1 MNDTTQV
8 PANAAGEGDIPDVLK
23 HTAPPSSPETKKASA
38 TTTATRKASS
48 AKPSSKKPVASAKAP
63 HQPSKVVSTTAN
75 PSKSIVPPKYKTIYA
90 LHDGTN
96 GDTVAVALKALET
109 PNADGRPTLG
119 WDTIQEVAKA
129 NGIDVSAYAKLNNGQ
144 KRMNLGNKLRGMVKA
159 GKPVQIGKRR
169 IANVKPADPVQAAA

>member
-1 MNDTTQV
+1 MSDTTQV

-23 HTAPPSSPETKKASA
+23 RTAPPSSPETKKASA
-38 TTTATRKASS
+38 SSTAAKVTTTSKST
-48 AKPSSKKPVASAKAP
+48 KKPVASAKAP